1 MKKYSLKTSLY
12 RIFAISVLL
21 PFLIICLCIPLFF
34 RHQILDS
41 YKTNNR
47 IILQTLINHLDSSLQ
62 NSEGFY
68 LQYLFDTNISRFYH
82 YVNTYEIESS
92 QETLYQYIR
101 NSSKYRNSLNSY
113 LTIANSTINGIGF
126 IPEKSNENTV
136 FYLQKYGAAVLR
148 IQKENKWME
157 SLREKLVE
165 VSSGDV
171 LILSESIVEEG
182 DKSSENQTF
191 TMLRPVKYL
200 ETGVRQGYAFLEIS
214 LDVFRDLKKAI
225 TLPKGAGL
233 IIYYPQGEAAYAT
246 NRKFV
251 ETPDMDTAER
261 EELGKQIQVKG
272 VTHYRYRMWDEEYG
286 FCIDYLLPESAI
298 LSEAY
303 QTSLGILSVWFI
315 SIAAAFLVFM
325 NLSRKISVST
335 EKIIS
340 YIDKY
345 RLGDK
350 ESKDS
355 ISGMDIEEFHDISQA
370 LTDMNQRIANL
381 VQHEYVWKMNQQ
393 MAEYKAMQAEI
404 NPHFFHNVMNS
415 LQALNRIGDTKNL
428 DKGIVNLSR
437 MFRYTCESGYDSN
450 IQKECRFIES
460 YLMLEKLRF
469 EDRLQY
475 SIQIEPDLESFSIPK
490 LLLQPLIENA
500 MRHGMA
506 SDGTTLHIFL
516 RVCKVSSWKGQD
528 FVWITIA
535 NDGIPYRKEEIFS
548 GERVGITNVRE
559 RLTITYPHSF
569 FWYNR
574 RGRFQTICN
583 LLVPI
588 GDTASEMGERYED
601 FNSRR

>member
-1 MKKYSLKTSLY
+1 MKKYSSKTSLY

-21 PFLIICLCIPLFF
+21 PFLIVSFCIPLFF

-68 LQYLFDTNISRFYH
+68 MQYLFDTNISRFYH

-113 LTIANSTINGIGF
+113 LTIADSTVNGIGF
-126 IPEKSNENTV
+126 IPEKANKNTL
-136 FYLQKYGAAVLR
+136 FYLQKYGASVIR
-148 IQKENKWME
+148 SQKDEEWIE
-157 SLREKLVE
+157 RLWDELGDI
-165 VSSGDV
+165 SSGKV
-171 LILSESIVEEG
+171 LILPESIVGQEETQ
-182 DKSSENQTF
+182 ENQSF
-191 TMLRPVKYL
+191 TMLCPVKYL

-214 LDVFRDLKKAI
+214 QDVFRDLKEAV

-233 IIYYPQGEAAYAT
+233 VIYYPQGETAYAT
-246 NRKFV
+246 DKKFV
-251 ETPDMDTAER
+251 ETPRRESAEK
-261 EELGKQIQVKG
+261 EELGKQIQVNG
-272 VTHYRYRMWDEEYG
+272 TTHYRYRMWDEEYG
-286 FCIDYLLPESAI
+286 FCIDYLLPERAI

-303 QTSLGILSVWFI
+303 QTSMGILLAWFV
-315 SIAAAFLVFM
+315 SMAAAFLVFM
-325 NLSRKISVST
+325 NLSRKISAST

-350 ESKDS
+350 EDRDS
-355 ISGMDIEEFHDISQA
+355 VSETDIEEFHDISQA
-370 LTDMNQRIANL
+370 LTDMNRRIANL
-381 VQHEYVWKMNQQ
+381 VQHEYIWKMNQQ

-415 LQALNRIGDTKNL
+415 LQALNRIGESKNL

-437 MFRYTCESGYDSN
+437 MFRYTCESGYDSS

-475 SIQIEPDLESFSIPK
+475 AIRIEPSLEEFSIPK

-506 SDGTTLHIFL
+506 PDGTTLHIL
-516 RVCKVSSWKGQD
+516 LQVCRVSSRQRKD
-528 FVWITIA
+528 FVWITVA

-548 GERVGITNVRE
+548 GGRVGITNVKE
-559 RLTITYPHSF
+559 RLTITYPDSF
-569 FWYNR
+569 FWYDR
-574 RGRFQTICN
+574 KGSFQTICN
-583 LLVPI
+583 LLIPI
-588 GDTASEMGERYED
+588 GDTVPEMGERYED
-601 FNSRR
+601 FNS